1 MSRLNRVLLVIV
13 VILAA
18 ATALVW
24 FRPDMLDMF
33 MSFSW
38 ADLNPFKGR
47 NIATELDEESTAT
60 AGVQLPSEKAIAGP
74 SQTGI
79 AQVSSEKS
87 KVDDKKEVEIIEEEK
102 ELTFLEKDINRR
114 QESYQSKI
122 FTYEPYQIPVRRN
135 PFQRVVNT
143 VYFSE
148 AEEIIAQGLDTEEEL
163 RRFVYPELPPG
174 TKCSGFISSGDN
186 KLAIIELD
194 GETYIVKE
202 GDTLLDHYV
211 VSSIETDRVVI
222 DINGYPI
229 PIKLGGEEASNE

>member
-1 MSRLNRVLLVIV
+1 MSKLNRVLLVIA

-24 FRPDMLDMF
+24 FRLDMLDMF
-33 MSFSW
+33 ASFSW
-38 ADLNPFKGR
+38 GDLNPFRDR
-47 NIATELDEESTAT
+47 NIATELSEESAAT
-60 AGVQLPSEKAIAGP
+60 SGVQLSSERAIAGP

-79 AQVSSEKS
+79 TQISPDKN
-87 KVDDKKEVEIIEEEK
+87 KVADKKEVEIPEEEK

-114 QESYQSKI
+114 QKSYQSKI

-135 PFQRVVNT
+135 PFQRAVST

-148 AEEIIAQGLDTEEEL
+148 AEEVIAQGLDTEEEL
-163 RRFVYPELPPG
+163 RRFVHPELPPG
-174 TKCSGFISSGDN
+174 TQCSGFISSGDD

-211 VSSIETDRVVI
+211 VSLIEMDGVVI

-229 PIKLGGEEASNE
+229 PIKLGGEEAGNE